1 MAAGVAELGP
11 SRTNAKT
18 HNSLA
23 WLLNFG
29 NFWQEPRICDRED
42 DQRRQL
48 PFDTCQSSYF
58 AKMKYIHSKETLTI
72 PDGGTF
78 ALAKE
83 TLCIFRER
91 DTRDAEMSALD

>member
-1 MAAGVAELGP
+1 MYLVDNVHLVLSKHINGGGLSSKCQGTTQP
-11 SRTNAKT
+11 SKRILTFPT
-18 HNSLA
+18 
-23 WLLNFG
+23 FG
-29 NFWQEPRICDRED
+29 SEPPICDRED

-83 TLCIFRER
+83 TLCIF
-91 DTRDAEMSALD
+91 